1 MGKERM
7 HSTKGLESVVQ
18 DILRS
23 QAQSRIYLFLL
34 RKDGAKTD
42 DIIKGTLL
50 HPSTVRETLAKMH
63 TKKIVFRKKQKND
76 NIGKNPYVY
85 IPLPPVKLLKRYALD
100 LEKKLNNLASIPI
113 KNAKKETKSIVKIAI
128 IEREESP

>member
-1 MGKERM
+1 M
-7 HSTKGLESVVQ
+7 HSTKGLELVVQ

-85 IPLPPVKLLKRYALD
+85 IPLPPVKLLKRYTLD
-100 LEKKLNNLASIPI
+100 LEKKLNNLVSIPI
-113 KNAKKETKSIVKIAI
+113 KNGKNETKNIVKIAI
-128 IEREESP
+128 IQREESP

>member
-7 HSTKGLESVVQ
+7 HSTKGLELVVQ

-85 IPLPPVKLLKRYALD
+85 IPLPPVKLLKRYTLD
-100 LEKKLNNLASIPI
+100 LEKKLNNLVSIPI
-113 KNAKKETKSIVKIAI
+113 KNGKNETKNIVKIAI
-128 IEREESP
+128 IQREESP